1 MKLRTRI
8 SITALATAAAAGTT
22 AAVLVPAASA
32 HPVSH
37 TLKFTTVEEGQVA
50 FSRTVSVAQD
60 KDVSPAGKV
69 IGYDVIRF
77 LYNPRT
83 NTGAI
88 SATIDLEGG
97 FLYGQLRQT
106 DNPVSHGTVTGGT
119 GAFKGA
125 TGTITAKALN
135 QQDTR
140 TAVTITYHQ

>member
-1 MKLRTRI
+1 MKLRTRV
-8 SITALATAAAAGTT
+8 SITAIATAAAAGTT

-32 HPVSH
+32 HPVPH
-37 TLKFTTVEEGQVA
+37 TLKFTSVEEGQVS
-50 FSRTVSVAQD
+50 FSKTVSVAQD

-88 SATIDLEGG
+88 SATVDLEGG
-97 FLYGQLRQT
+97 FLYGQLRET
-106 DNPVSHGTVTGGT
+106 SSPVSHGTVTGGT

-125 TGTITAKALN
+125 TGTITAKTLD
-135 QQDTR
+135 QQGNR
-140 TAVTITYHQ
+140 TAVTITYHR